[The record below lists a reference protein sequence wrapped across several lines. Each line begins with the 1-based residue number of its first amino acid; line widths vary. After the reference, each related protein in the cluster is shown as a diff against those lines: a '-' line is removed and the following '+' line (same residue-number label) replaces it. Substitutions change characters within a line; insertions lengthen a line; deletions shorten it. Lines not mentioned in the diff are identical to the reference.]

1 MSHVKLPSSLIH
13 NDKKVKFNLPKNY
26 AASEYIKRFPYL
38 DNVKDPKFHNDA
50 INIVNNRADLRKFL
64 LAISDCGKNMQ
75 EGISSVVNDGHFN
88 NAAIRHLF
96 DDKNKDVFK
105 SPTSFSVT
113 FKDANKFDVQNP
125 VIGNLLSQVNANQLT
140 NKQVKKILDEG
151 EDLKIRTRLDALR
164 NNTDGNDVDE
174 DGSDGGSGGG
184 GSCRRKLKKR
194 RSRR

>member
-1 MSHVKLPSSLIH
+1 M
-13 NDKKVKFNLPKNY
+13 
-26 AASEYIKRFPYL
+26 
-38 DNVKDPKFHNDA
+38 
-50 INIVNNRADLRKFL
+50 
-64 LAISDCGKNMQ
+64 LAISDYGKNIQ

-88 NAAIRHLF
+88 NAAIGHLF

-125 VIGNLLSQVNANQLT
+125 VIGNLLSQVNANQLID
-140 NKQVKKILDEG
+140 KQVKKILDEG
-151 EDLKIRTRLDALR
+151 EDLKIRARLDALR

-184 GSCRRKLKKR
+184 GSYRRKLKKKKTAEIITA
-194 RSRR
+194 SYGITSITTNCLDNKFKAANSSTSFNIKTINKTKK